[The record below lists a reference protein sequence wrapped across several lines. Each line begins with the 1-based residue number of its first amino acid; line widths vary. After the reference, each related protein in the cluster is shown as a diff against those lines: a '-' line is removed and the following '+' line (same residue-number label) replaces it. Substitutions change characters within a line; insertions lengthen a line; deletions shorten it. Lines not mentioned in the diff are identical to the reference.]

1 MTRWIRT
8 ALIGTA
14 VTLGVL
20 LPAGAALASDG
31 PTVDPNSGSL
41 VWQLPTGD

>member
-14 VTLGVL
+14 VTLGL
-20 LPAGAALASDG
+20 LIPVGAALADV
-31 PTVDPNSGSL
+31 PAADPNSGTL
-41 VWQLPTGD
+41 TLQLPTTD